1 MAHNQVATTPNMANG
16 FVKHLNSK
24 LFSKIVT
31 HPKIMVACEHINRDA
46 LVGPLRQPALNA
58 GKALGNGML
67 VFKPK
72 VEHVADEVEGRSA
85 GLHRI
90 HPGHKGAFALCA
102 GRSIGCAQVQ
112 ITCKKN

>member
-1 MAHNQVATTPNMANG
+1 MAYYQVSPAPNMANG

-46 LVGPLRQPALNA
+46 LVGPLCQPALNA

-72 VEHVADEVEGRSA
+72 VKNVADEVEGRSA
-85 GLHRI
+85 ELH
-90 HPGHKGAFALCA
+90 
-102 GRSIGCAQVQ
+102 
-112 ITCKKN
+112 